1 MKRFAAMCL
10 IASMIASMGCVT
22 GYAAEA
28 DGAGQT
34 AVYQTA
40 GSASDETEVLDV
52 STATYPSD
60 WDPEDPLNGRA
71 YRQQQEQENLGTSD
85 EAAYRSSAGELA
97 RSSSNVTT
105 SWPKY
110 NGGTTT
116 YIHNSENVTGKNV
129 IAGIDVSYHQ
139 GSIDWNKVKAS
150 GVQFVILR
158 AGYRAYGSG
167 SMAQDS
173 RFAEYYKGAK
183 SVGLKVGAY
192 FYSQATTQQEAVE
205 EANKTLSIINGCS
218 FEMPVAFDY
227 EYANDKYG
235 NCVGRLYN
243 ANLSKAQKTACARA
257 YCDTIRAAGYSTMIY
272 ANAGWCEKELDTA
285 ALRKDYQ
292 IWMARYNTYT
302 YKESKDKGQ
311 RYGGQIDF
319 WQCSDNAKINGI
331 NTAVDFD
338 YWYQPASG
346 SIVYDQ
352 SLQRW
357 VYAIDGVIQYQACG
371 LASNEHGWFRVD
383 NGFVNFDFNGLCSN
397 ENGWWR
403 LAGGK
408 IDFDYNGFASNE
420 NGNWYVRNGQNDFNN
435 NDHVTLDGKQYLVK
449 GGQVSQ
455 EAYIWPLDGYTRLSD
470 TFGERICPF
479 HGKEFHDGVDIPA
492 PGGTNIMASASG
504 VVTKATYSSSLGNN
518 ITIDHGYGVE
528 SMYLHCSALAV
539 EEGDHVEQGQVIA
552 YVGTTG
558 SSTGNHLDIRFKV
571 DGEYVD
577 PLSMVQP

>member
-1 MKRFAAMCL
+1 M
-10 IASMIASMGCVT
+10 
-22 GYAAEA
+22 
-28 DGAGQT
+28 
-34 AVYQTA
+34 
-40 GSASDETEVLDV
+40 LDV

-158 AGYRAYGSG
+158 AGYRSYGSG

-192 FYSQATTQQEAVE
+192 FYSQATTPQEAVE

-397 ENGWWR
+397 ENGWWYLTGGKIDFDYNGLASNEYGWWQIHGGKVDFDYNGLTANENGWWR

-420 NGNWYVRNGQNDFNN
+420 NGNWRVIGGKIDFNRTGV
-435 NDHVTLDGKQYLVK
+435 DFDGASWWRVE
-449 GGQVSQ
+449 GGKVNTNYNGIAQN
-455 EAYIWPLDGYTRLSD
+455 EYGWWYIR
-470 TFGERICPF
+470 
-479 HGKEFHDGVDIPA
+479 HGKVVFDFTGWTKVSSGRYYVHNGCVD
-492 PGGTNIMASASG
+492 
-504 VVTKATYSSSLGNN
+504 
-518 ITIDHGYGVE
+518 
-528 SMYLHCSALAV
+528 
-539 EEGDHVEQGQVIA
+539 
-552 YVGTTG
+552 
-558 SSTGNHLDIRFKV
+558 R
-571 DGEYVD
+571 
-577 PLSMVQP
+577 

>member
-10 IASMIASMGCVT
+10 IASMIASMGSVT

-40 GSASDETEVLDV
+40 GSAFDETEVLDV

-158 AGYRAYGSG
+158 AGYRSYGSG

-397 ENGWWR
+397 ENGWWYLTGGKIDFDYNGLASNEYGWWQIHGGKVDFDYNGLTANENGWWR

-420 NGNWYVRNGQNDFNN
+420 NGNWRVIGGKIDFNRTGV
-435 NDHVTLDGKQYLVK
+435 DFDGASWWRVE
-449 GGQVSQ
+449 GGKVNTNYNGIAQN
-455 EAYIWPLDGYTRLSD
+455 EYGWWYIR
-470 TFGERICPF
+470 
-479 HGKEFHDGVDIPA
+479 HGKVVFDFTGWTKV
-492 PGGTNIMASASG
+492 GSG
-504 VVTKATYSSSLGNN
+504 RY
-518 ITIDHGYGVE
+518 
-528 SMYLHCSALAV
+528 
-539 EEGDHVEQGQVIA
+539 
-552 YVGTTG
+552 YVHNGCV
-558 SSTGNHLDIRFKV
+558 NR
-571 DGEYVD
+571 
-577 PLSMVQP
+577 